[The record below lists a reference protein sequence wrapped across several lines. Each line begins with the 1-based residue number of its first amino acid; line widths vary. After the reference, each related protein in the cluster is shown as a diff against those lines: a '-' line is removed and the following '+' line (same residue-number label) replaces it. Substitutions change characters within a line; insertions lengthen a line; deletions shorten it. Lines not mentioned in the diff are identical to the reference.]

1 MEVVAAAIAVDVQHL
16 AAGEH
21 AGGEPAFKRV
31 GAEFCRPDAARRHLC
46 ALKAGNTCNGE
57 RKIFNCI
64 YQCVQR
70 RVGNGRKRLRAEAAG
85 MAERLSEARMEHAG
99 EQLLAGQRRERR
111 ACKSPRTCGAG

>member
-1 MEVVAAAIAVDVQHL
+1 MQVVSAAVAVDIQNL

-21 AGGEPAFKRV
+21 TGSKPAFKRV
-31 GAEFCRPDAARRHLC
+31 GAEFRRPDTASRHLR

-85 MAERLSEARMEHAG
+85 MAERLA
-99 EQLLAGQRRERR
+99 ER
-111 ACKSPRTCGAG
+111 G